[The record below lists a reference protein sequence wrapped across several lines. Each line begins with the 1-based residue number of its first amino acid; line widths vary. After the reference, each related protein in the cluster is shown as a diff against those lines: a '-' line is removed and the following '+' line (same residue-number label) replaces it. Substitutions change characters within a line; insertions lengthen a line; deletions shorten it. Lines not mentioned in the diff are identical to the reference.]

1 MFSKK
6 SAPEE
11 QVESNPVPPVMTHT
25 PAPRSNNSPSTLIGR
40 DVTIKGD
47 ISASADLHIDGRIEG
62 DITCATLTQGESST
76 IVGTI
81 TTETA
86 RLAGTINGS
95 ISARELTVLRTARI
109 EGDVQYDA
117 LTIEQGAEVE
127 GRFSH
132 RAPAKAAV
140 ASSTPASAST
150 PATGGDDEPRLT
162 LAS

>member
-11 QVESNPVPPVMTHT
+11 QVESNPVPPIMTNT
-25 PAPRSNNSPSTLIGR
+25 PALRSNNGPSTLIGR

-47 ISASADLHIDGRIEG
+47 ISATADLHIDGRIEG
-62 DITCATLTQGESST
+62 DISCATLIQGESST

-86 RLAGTINGS
+86 RVAGALNGS

-132 RAPAKAAV
+132 RAPSKPAV
-140 ASSTPASAST
+140 TGSPAASASS
-150 PATGGDDEPRLT
+150 PSTGGDDEPRLT

>member
-11 QVESNPVPPVMTHT
+11 RVESNPVSPVMTNTT
-25 PAPRSNNSPSTLIGR
+25 PAPRSSSPSTLIGR

-47 ISASADLHIDGRIEG
+47 INATADLHIDGRIEG
-62 DITCATLTQGESST
+62 DITCAALIQGEAST

-132 RAPAKAAV
+132 RTVAKPATNATAPAASGHAAD
-140 ASSTPASAST
+140 S
-150 PATGGDDEPRLT
+150 DDEPRLT
-162 LAS
+162 LAN

>member
-1 MFSKK
+1 
-6 SAPEE
+6 
-11 QVESNPVPPVMTHT
+11 MTNT
-25 PAPRSNNSPSTLIGR
+25 PALRSNNGPSTLIGR

-47 ISASADLHIDGRIEG
+47 ISATADLHIDGRIEG
-62 DITCATLTQGESST
+62 DISCATLIQGESST

-86 RLAGTINGS
+86 RVAGAINGS

-132 RAPAKAAV
+132 RAPSKPAV
-140 ASSTPASAST
+140 TGSPAASASS
-150 PATGGDDEPRLT
+150 PSTGGDDEPRLT